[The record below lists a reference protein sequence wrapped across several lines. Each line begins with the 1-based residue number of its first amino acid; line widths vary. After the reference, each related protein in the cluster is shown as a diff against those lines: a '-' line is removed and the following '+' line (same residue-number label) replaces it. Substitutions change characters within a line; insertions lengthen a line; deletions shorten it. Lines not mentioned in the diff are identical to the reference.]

1 MQKYIAILLVLIST
15 NLLAQTY
22 TDIDL
27 DDDGLIEINDLETLN
42 AMRYQLDGS
51 GLQLSESAVEIT
63 TGCAPGGCKG
73 YELTQDL
80 DFNSADSYQNI
91 ANLKR
96 WTDGAGWQPIGDAVH
111 PFTAIFKTNNGSTPN
126 VIYNLMINR
135 PDESGVGLFGH
146 IGSSARISGIGLLN
160 AELSGHSQVGGL
172 VGKSIGG
179 DISNSYVSGRVVG
192 KGVEVGSLAGS
203 SSGSITNSYANG
215 EVSGQGNGVGGLVGA
230 SSGSITNS
238 YAMGSVVGAANHV
251 GGLVGDNSQG
261 TISNSYTT
269 GSVSGSED
277 IGGLVGISNLG
288 KLIGNYVSGKTSG
301 KRYIGGLVGIN
312 VGGTITRSYW
322 DKTTNDLKQNTGG
335 VGLSASELQSQN
347 AQDDD
352 SKKPYYKWSTANWD
366 FGTAEQYPVLKYATG
381 SDPQN
386 PVCGPGQTLPNC
398 GALLLGQHASLERI
412 VFSEQVD
419 LSPTFKPTEL
429 NYQLNIS
436 PQITQLQL
444 TPTASNP
451 ASVISISRN
460 GVAVGT
466 TSSTVTMDK
475 DTSITIAVSAP
486 NQRPAQYQ
494 FAVNYRHTITILGIP
509 NETINEGELVIL
521 NASHSL
527 DTLEDQ
533 ISYRWTQTTGKAI
546 LSETANESASLLL
559 FIPADYVPTTE
570 DYAGLGLSI
579 EVTDGKTTLN
589 KNISLMI
596 AKKDNGNI
604 VVASPSLSDV
614 ELTAP
619 EIDLSEDS
627 DGAGNSFSY
636 QWQHRPQSEDAEWTN
651 LDDATDKT
659 YTIPASAEWFTEYR
673 VLIGYTDG
681 QGYETVATS
690 KATQYPSEEA
700 IQDFI
705 QSATPQRQSLQNAM
719 SSQSSTTT
727 TFLNCNNDGDIDD
740 DNDGL
745 IEICYLEDLD
755 AIRYQ
760 LDGTGYT
767 TSTGAIKITAGCP
780 NTGCK
785 GYELARDLDFNDN
798 GSYRNASANKSAW
811 TTGEGWQPIGN
822 YVRYNNPNNNP
833 FTATFEG
840 NNHTLSNLMINRPS
854 TNYVGMFSYIE
865 STSTKITNVGLLNVN
880 VVGDWHI
887 GGLVGDNYAFITNSY
902 ATGSVK
908 GTGNYVGGLAGWN
921 SGSITNS
928 YAIGDVVG
936 DSYVGGLV
944 GNNSGTITKSYAT
957 GSVKGVGSVGGLV
970 GNNSNTITKSYATGD
985 VEGIGSYV
993 GGLVGDN
1000 YVLITNSYATGSV
1013 KGTGNY
1019 VGGLAGWNSGSI
1031 TNSYAI
1037 GDVEGSSD
1045 LGGLVGR
1052 NWGTITNSYATGDV
1066 EGSSNLGGLVGQ
1078 NWRTITN
1085 SYATGDV
1092 EGSSNLGGLVGQNW
1106 RTITNSYAT
1115 GDVEGSSDL
1124 GGLVGNNY
1132 AFITNSYA
1140 IGDVVGDSYVG
1151 GLVGSSS
1158 FFTITNSYAAGSV
1171 KGTGNYVGGLVGINY
1186 FATIM
1191 NSSTKTVS
1199 QLQSPTTATG
1209 IYSGWSSMN
1218 WDFGTNSQY
1227 PVLKYVRG
1235 SDENNPACGGA
1246 GKPECGSLLLGQ
1258 YPSPL
1263 DQLTISDG
1271 TLYPAFDEEV
1281 FNYTV
1286 GVNHDTKEIT
1296 LNTTA
1301 TDASIGISSN
1311 TTGTTTRMG
1320 AASAKIPL
1328 KIAGNTV
1335 ITVELT
1341 IGNQRP
1347 TSYVITVS
1355 YYDLGTPTSSD
1366 ITIQANKGG
1375 RESDIDENN
1384 SVDVNEGDSLEL
1396 KLDPGSCSTKCE
1408 WDIPSALG
1416 LLLQGDPQPN
1426 GDNITFSIPVDYI
1439 SPSEDSRQFT
1449 ITVALRRPGG
1459 IAHRKIT
1466 LKIIKVDNGHIEWSQ
1481 PTLIHSLM
1489 IAPTPDW
1496 STDPERKNESSET
1509 YQWQRLKA
1517 KNLEPTLDTNWMDIT
1532 DATTPIYILSIPND
1546 REIYR
1551 VGISYTDGQNNEK
1564 TLYSQVIEIGIDI
1577 DIDIDDDNDGLIEI
1591 RTLEDLDAIRYQLDG
1606 TGYRAGDAL
1615 PKITTGCPDDG
1626 CRGYELIRDLDF
1638 NDDNNYSST
1647 ANKVTW
1653 MTEKGWQPIGNNN
1666 NPFAATFEGNDHTL
1680 SNLMINRPSTG
1691 YVGLFGSIEGTSTK
1705 ITNVGLLNVNVKGDD
1720 FVGGLV
1726 GWNLGDLITNS
1737 YATGSVEGTGNYVG
1751 GLVGAVW
1758 FNTVWSCTI
1767 TNSYATGSVKGRFNV
1782 GGLVGYNYYNGIIT
1796 NSYAAGSVE
1805 GTGNYVGGLVGDN
1818 AGSITNSYATGSVK
1832 GRFNVGGLVGYN
1844 YYNGII
1850 TNSYAAGSVEGTGN
1864 YVGGLVGWSWGSIT
1878 NSYVTGSV
1886 KGTGDYVGG
1895 LVGAN
1900 DGPITNSYAIGNV
1913 VGDSFVGGLVGAAWS
1928 RTITNSYATG
1938 SVKGT
1943 GDYVGGLVGDNHG
1956 PITNSYAIGDVVG
1969 DSYVGGLVGDNH
1981 GPITNSYAIG
1991 DVVGDSYVGG
2001 LVGINYFATITNS
2014 STKTVAQLQ
2023 SPTTATGIYSGWSSM
2038 NWDFGTNNQYPVL
2051 KYAKGSDE
2059 DNPACGGARKPECGS
2074 LILGQLSFLDELA
2087 ISNGM
2092 LSPAFDDKVFKYMV
2106 VVDPTVDNITLNTT
2120 ATDASINIISNTT
2133 DTTTGTGVV
2142 RATIPLKIAGNTIIT
2157 VGATKGNQQPKPY
2170 VIMVS
2175 YNLGTPTSSDIT
2187 IKADGNDI
2195 MEQEN
2200 VSVNEGDSLE
2210 LKLDPGSCITKCEW
2224 DVPSAL
2230 GSLLPAGARLNGETI
2245 TFTNIPVDYISP
2257 SEDSRQFTITV
2268 ALRRSGGIARRQI
2281 TLTINKVDNGRIGN
2295 PGEATIN
2302 GSSLIAPD
2310 LPDLSTDPD
2319 GVNDNSNISYQWQ
2332 QPVNR
2337 NSNLDLDR
2345 SWMNITGATRRTY
2358 TPSNPEDGEIY
2369 RVRTSYTDKQG
2380 YSYTFTSKAVRD
2392 IDIDDDGLIEI
2403 RYLEDLDVIRN
2414 NLSGTSYKIDSIEL
2428 SKGCPDSGCNGYEL
2442 TKDLDFNDNGSY
2454 RNVSTNKNKW
2464 TTREGWEPIR
2474 DNFNSFSGI
2483 FQGNNHTISNL
2494 MINRPSSSYIGLFF
2508 MTSGDAMIDG
2518 VNLDKIKITGRNHV
2532 GTLVG
2537 KNLGSITNSNISGD
2551 DNTTSTRVKGE
2562 DHVGGLVGVNDRNAF
2577 VSNVDVY
2584 GLHVEGEDYI
2594 GGIAGENKG
2603 TIRSSR
2609 VSGTGNTMFTRV
2621 KGEDRVGG
2629 LVGVNGGN
2637 ALVDN
2642 VDVYRLHVES
2652 EDYIGGLAGEN
2663 KGTIRSSRVS
2673 GTGNTTLTQ
2682 VIGRGDRIGGLVG
2695 SNERGKIF
2703 ISHAIADV
2711 NGVIGHHVGGL
2722 VGYNTGRI
2730 TNSYAAGSVIGNANV
2745 GGLIG
2750 SHEPGRVK
2758 NSYAR
2763 AIVTGNSNKGG
2774 LVGSKLSNL
2783 NITNSYWDINVS
2795 GITEDGSNQGKTTEE
2810 LQTTSTGIYS
2820 YWNPKVWDF
2829 GTSEQ
2834 YPALKYY
2841 NANLC
2846 EQTNAPDYCGV
2857 LFTGQRSGLQSLQ
2870 LSGNVILQDNFSNRQ
2885 YDYNLIIGNGE
2896 TAINLMPIASYP
2908 DAEIKLYQSD
2918 GSETTLIN
2926 GVLNSDILLAASVS
2940 AMTIVVKDARSE
2952 VTYRFELERFEPSI
2966 DYTRLDYLMGYREGT
2981 TASLTAKITDQRRLM
2996 IDIDEVSFEWDSD
3009 LSPTMASGR
3018 FVGFVIPT
3026 NHIKDARTT
3035 ATATV
3040 TLTATY
3046 KEQITSSISE
3056 GLLIIKFNNGR
3067 AELQSTTLTVSG
3079 QTLTAPRFV
3088 PRSDPDG
3095 GPDPAKITYQW
3106 EEQIPG
3112 EDWEIVGDLRNSTY
3126 EIPNATPA
3134 YTKYRVTIS
3143 YKDEQLHSHYDVIR
3157 TEAYTYIELDADDNG
3172 LIDIYSATQLD
3183 AIRHQPNGTA
3193 YQISNDGES
3202 TTMGCPD
3209 GGCKG
3214 YELKDH
3220 IRLTDIWQPID
3231 NLNTTFEGNGYTISN
3246 LNTTTTTIENAGMFS
3261 RTGLQAKIQ
3270 NVGLINVAIK
3280 SGVNAGGLV
3289 GISNGIIANSYVVG
3303 NIIGGSNI
3311 DRSNAGGLVGINN
3324 GTISTSHAIVK
3335 VGNASSEYVGGLA
3348 GINNGTIN
3356 NSYVIAKQLTGTS
3369 ASKIGGI
3376 IGKTDNQDTSI
3387 VTNSYATVET
3397 IIKGGNRAGACSLSG
3412 DGDGIDD
3419 TSRMLG
3425 GNCIPST
3432 LFGTGTTQ

>member
-1 MQKYIAILLVLIST
+1 MQKYIAILLVLLSA
-15 NLLAQTY
+15 NLFAQTY
-22 TDIDL
+22 IDIDL
-27 DDDGLIEINDLETLN
+27 DNDGLIEVNDLETLN

-51 GLQLSESAVEIT
+51 GLQLDENAVEIT

-73 YELTQDL
+73 YELTRDL
-80 DFNSADSYQNI
+80 DFSSADSYQNI

-96 WTDGAGWQPIGDAVH
+96 WTDGAGWQPIGDTAH

-126 VIYNLMINR
+126 VIYNLMIDR

-146 IGSSARISGIGLLN
+146 IGSSAKISGIGLLN

-172 VGKSIGG
+172 VGKSVGG

-215 EVSGQGNGVGGLVGA
+215 EVSGQGNGVGGLVGVN
-230 SSGSITNS
+230 SGSITNS

-261 TISNSYTT
+261 TISNCYTT

-322 DKTTNDLKQNTGG
+322 DKTTNKLTQNTGG

-352 SKKPYYKWSTANWD
+352 SNKPYYKWSTTNWD
-366 FGTAEQYPVLKYATG
+366 FGTAEQYPILKYATG

-386 PVCGPGQTLPNC
+386 PACGPGQTLPNC

-412 VFSEQVD
+412 IFSERVD

-436 PQITQLQL
+436 PRITQLQL

-451 ASVISISRN
+451 ASTISISRN

-466 TSSTVTMDK
+466 TSSVITLDK
-475 DTSITIAVSAP
+475 DTSIAIAVSAP
-486 NQRPAQYQ
+486 NQRPARYQ
-494 FAVNYRHTITILGIP
+494 FAVNYRHAITILGIP
-509 NETINEGELVIL
+509 NEVINEGELVIL

-533 ISYRWTQTTGKAI
+533 VSYRWTQTTGKAI
-546 LSETANESASLLL
+546 LSETANESSSLLL

-570 DYAGLGLSI
+570 DYAELRLSI
-579 EVTDGKTTLN
+579 EVTDGKTTFN
-589 KNISLMI
+589 KNISLMV

-604 VVASPSLSDV
+604 VVGSPSLSDR

-636 QWQHRPQSEDAEWTN
+636 QWQYRPQSENAEWAN

-659 YTIPASAEWFTEYR
+659 YTIPTSAEWFTEYR

-681 QGYETVATS
+681 QGYETIATS
-690 KATQYPSEEA
+690 EATQYPSEEA

-705 QSATPQRQSLQNAM
+705 QSATPQRQSLQNANPPRTT
-719 SSQSSTTT
+719 SSQNASCSSMDDMDR
-727 TFLNCNNDGDIDD
+727 DGIPSSMDIDD

-767 TSTGAIKITAGCP
+767 TSTGAMKITAGCP

-798 GSYRNASANKSAW
+798 GSYRNVSANKSKW
-811 TTGEGWQPIGN
+811 TTGEGWQPLGN
-822 YVRYNNPNNNP
+822 GNRVNYRNPNNDP
-833 FTATFEG
+833 FKATFEG
-840 NNHTLSNLMINRPS
+840 NGHTLSNLMINRPS

-880 VVGDWHI
+880 VEGRSLV
-887 GGLVGDNYAFITNSY
+887 GGLVGENSGTITNSY
-902 ATGSVK
+902 ATGSVE
-908 GTGNYVGGLAGWN
+908 GQYN
-921 SGSITNS
+921 
-928 YAIGDVVG
+928 
-936 DSYVGGLV
+936 VGGLV
-944 GNNSGTITKSYAT
+944 GRNLVVGNSATIT
-957 GSVKGVGSVGGLV
+957 
-970 GNNSNTITKSYATGD
+970 
-985 VEGIGSYV
+985 
-993 GGLVGDN
+993 
-1000 YVLITNSYATGSV
+1000 ITNSYATGSV
-1013 KGTGNY
+1013 
-1019 VGGLAGWNSGSI
+1019 
-1031 TNSYAI
+1031 
-1037 GDVEGSSD
+1037 EGQHNV
-1045 LGGLVGR
+1045 GGLVGE
-1052 NWGTITNSYATGDV
+1052 NWNGGNSATITITNSYATGDV
-1066 EGSSNLGGLVGQ
+1066 EGTYDVGGLVGE
-1078 NWRTITN
+1078 NWNDGSSATITITN

-1092 EGSSNLGGLVGQNW
+1092 EGTYDVGGLVGENW
-1106 RTITNSYAT
+1106 NGGNSATITITNSYAT
-1115 GDVEGSSDL
+1115 GDVEGNNHV
-1124 GGLVGNNY
+1124 GGLVGENSGTITNSY
-1132 AFITNSYA
+1132 ATGDIEGTYSVGGLVGLDWGFITNSYA
-1140 IGDVVGDSYVG
+1140 TGDVEGNNHVG
-1151 GLVGSSS
+1151 GLVGENSG
-1158 FFTITNSYAAGSV
+1158 TITNSYATGDIE
-1171 KGTGNYVGGLVGINY
+1171 GTYSVGGLVGLDWGFITNSY
-1186 FATIM
+1186 ATGDVEGNNHVGGLVGENSGTITNSYATGDIEGTYSVGGLVGRDWGFITNSYATGDVEGNNHVGGLVGENSGTITNSYATGDIEGTYSVGGLVGRDWGFITNSYWDI
-1191 NSSTKTVS
+1191 NSSGMTTSAGGTSKTMVE
-1199 QLQSPTTATG
+1199 LQSTEAQSTDANKP
-1209 IYSGWSSMN
+1209 YYQWDDEN
-1218 WDFGTNSQY
+1218 WDFGSRTQY
-1227 PVLKYVRG
+1227 PTLKYAEG
-1235 SDENNPACGGA
+1235 PNENNPACGSVNQ
-1246 GKPECGSLLLGQ
+1246 PECGSLLLGQ

-1271 TLYPAFDEEV
+1271 MLSPPFDEEV
-1281 FNYTV
+1281 FSYTV
-1286 GVNHDTKEIT
+1286 MVNHNVTEIT

-1301 TDASIGISSN
+1301 TNASISISSN

-1335 ITVELT
+1335 ITVEVT
-1341 IGNQRP
+1341 KSNQRP

-1416 LLLQGDPQPN
+1416 
-1426 GDNITFSIPVDYI
+1426 
-1439 SPSEDSRQFT
+1439 
-1449 ITVALRRPGG
+1449 
-1459 IAHRKIT
+1459 
-1466 LKIIKVDNGHIEWSQ
+1466 
-1481 PTLIHSLM
+1481 
-1489 IAPTPDW
+1489 
-1496 STDPERKNESSET
+1496 
-1509 YQWQRLKA
+1509 
-1517 KNLEPTLDTNWMDIT
+1517 
-1532 DATTPIYILSIPND
+1532 
-1546 REIYR
+1546 
-1551 VGISYTDGQNNEK
+1551 
-1564 TLYSQVIEIGIDI
+1564 
-1577 DIDIDDDNDGLIEI
+1577 
-1591 RTLEDLDAIRYQLDG
+1591 
-1606 TGYRAGDAL
+1606 
-1615 PKITTGCPDDG
+1615 
-1626 CRGYELIRDLDF
+1626 
-1638 NDDNNYSST
+1638 
-1647 ANKVTW
+1647 
-1653 MTEKGWQPIGNNN
+1653 
-1666 NPFAATFEGNDHTL
+1666 
-1680 SNLMINRPSTG
+1680 
-1691 YVGLFGSIEGTSTK
+1691 
-1705 ITNVGLLNVNVKGDD
+1705 
-1720 FVGGLV
+1720 
-1726 GWNLGDLITNS
+1726 
-1737 YATGSVEGTGNYVG
+1737 
-1751 GLVGAVW
+1751 
-1758 FNTVWSCTI
+1758 
-1767 TNSYATGSVKGRFNV
+1767 
-1782 GGLVGYNYYNGIIT
+1782 
-1796 NSYAAGSVE
+1796 
-1805 GTGNYVGGLVGDN
+1805 
-1818 AGSITNSYATGSVK
+1818 
-1832 GRFNVGGLVGYN
+1832 
-1844 YYNGII
+1844 
-1850 TNSYAAGSVEGTGN
+1850 
-1864 YVGGLVGWSWGSIT
+1864 
-1878 NSYVTGSV
+1878 
-1886 KGTGDYVGG
+1886 
-1895 LVGAN
+1895 
-1900 DGPITNSYAIGNV
+1900 
-1913 VGDSFVGGLVGAAWS
+1913 
-1928 RTITNSYATG
+1928 
-1938 SVKGT
+1938 
-1943 GDYVGGLVGDNHG
+1943 
-1956 PITNSYAIGDVVG
+1956 
-1969 DSYVGGLVGDNH
+1969 
-1981 GPITNSYAIG
+1981 
-1991 DVVGDSYVGG
+1991 
-2001 LVGINYFATITNS
+2001 
-2014 STKTVAQLQ
+2014 
-2023 SPTTATGIYSGWSSM
+2023 
-2038 NWDFGTNNQYPVL
+2038 
-2051 KYAKGSDE
+2051 
-2059 DNPACGGARKPECGS
+2059 
-2074 LILGQLSFLDELA
+2074 
-2087 ISNGM
+2087 
-2092 LSPAFDDKVFKYMV
+2092 
-2106 VVDPTVDNITLNTT
+2106 
-2120 ATDASINIISNTT
+2120 
-2133 DTTTGTGVV
+2133 
-2142 RATIPLKIAGNTIIT
+2142 
-2157 VGATKGNQQPKPY
+2157 
-2170 VIMVS
+2170 
-2175 YNLGTPTSSDIT
+2175 
-2187 IKADGNDI
+2187 
-2195 MEQEN
+2195 
-2200 VSVNEGDSLE
+2200 
-2210 LKLDPGSCITKCEW
+2210 
-2224 DVPSAL
+2224 
-2230 GSLLPAGARLNGETI
+2230 SLLPAGARLNEETV

-2257 SEDSRQFTITV
+2257 SEDSQQFTITV

-2281 TLTINKVDNGRIGN
+2281 MLTINKVDNGRIGN

-2332 QPVNR
+2332 QPMNR
-2337 NSNLDLDR
+2337 NLNLDLDR
-2345 SWMNITGATRRTY
+2345 SWMNIAGATTPTY

-2508 MTSGDAMIDG
+2508 MTGEDAMIDG

-2810 LQTTSTGIYS
+2810 LQTTSTGIYRD
-2820 YWNPKVWDF
+2820 WNPNVWDF

-2834 YPALKYY
+2834 YPALKHYDR
-2841 NANLC
+2841 AQC
-2846 EQTNAPDYCGV
+2846 KQTNPPDYCGV
-2857 LFTGQRSGLQSLQ
+2857 LYAGQHSGLQSLQ

-3018 FVGFVIPT
+3018 FVDFVIPVD
-3026 NHIKDARTT
+3026 HIKDARTT

-3056 GLLIIKFNNGR
+3056 GLLIIKFNNGT
-3067 AELQSTTLTVSG
+3067 AQPQSTTLMVNG
-3079 QTLTAPRFV
+3079 RILTAPGLISGTDV
-3088 PRSDPDG
+3088 DGDP
-3095 GPDPAKITYQW
+3095 ISMEYQW
-3106 EEQIPG
+3106 QEQRLG
-3112 EDWEIVGDLRNSTY
+3112 KDWVIVDDSESSTY
-3126 EIPNATPA
+3126 EIPDATPA
-3134 YTKYRVTIS
+3134 YTKYRVMIS
-3143 YKDEQLHSHYDVIR
+3143 YKDGQSYSHDNLIT
-3157 TEAYTYIELDADDNG
+3157 TEVYTYIELDADDNG
-3172 LIDIYSATQLD
+3172 LIDIYSAAQLD
-3183 AIRHQPNGTA
+3183 AIRHQPDGTA
-3193 YQISNDGES
+3193 YKASNDGVS

-3209 GGCKG
+3209 GGCNG
-3214 YELKDH
+3214 YELKGH
-3220 IRLTDIWQPID
+3220 ITLTGIWQPID
-3231 NLNTTFEGNGYTISN
+3231 NFNTRFEGHGYTISN